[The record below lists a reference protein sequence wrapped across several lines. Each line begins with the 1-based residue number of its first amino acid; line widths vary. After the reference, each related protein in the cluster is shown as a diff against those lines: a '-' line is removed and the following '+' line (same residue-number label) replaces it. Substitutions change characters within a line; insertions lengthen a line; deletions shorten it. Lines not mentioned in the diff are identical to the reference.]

1 MGVAGLTRE
10 AEMAESPTISIEP
23 GSRGNANL
31 IYFLYIVAPV
41 FFQILALV
49 GGVMAYLGKGK
60 GDAMIENHYRNQINI
75 FWKMLLYCVIS
86 GLLTFLLIGLLLFLA
101 ALVWYIVRIVKG
113 MQALAAGEMVENP
126 DSWLL

>member
-1 MGVAGLTRE
+1 
-10 AEMAESPTISIEP
+10 MAESPTISIEP

-41 FFQILALV
+41 FFQMLALV
-49 GGVMAYLGKGK
+49 GVVMAYLGKGK
-60 GDAMIENHYRNQINI
+60 GDALIENHYRNQINI

-86 GLLTFLLIGLLLFLA
+86 GLLTFILIGLLLFLA

-126 DSWLL
+126 GSWLL